1 MTKDKAFDFSSL
13 DTAAACDKPFRLEFV
28 HPVTKAPLGCGVE
41 VLGKD
46 SATFKEHVRK
56 RANERLRKQAMQS
69 RRGKDN
75 EVPTIEAI
83 EAEAIDLLVACTTG
97 VFGDLQVDG
106 APVSYSPDNVRSLYA
121 RFSWAREQVDEAIG
135 DLENFI
141 KA

>member
-1 MTKDKAFDFSSL
+1 MTKKAFDFSTL
-13 DTAAACDKPFRLEFV
+13 DTAALCDKPFRLEFE
-28 HPVTKAPLGCGVE
+28 HPVTKAPLACGVE

-46 SATFKEHVRK
+46 SAVFKAHVRS
-56 RANERLRKQAMQS
+56 RANSRLQKQA

-75 EVPTIEAI
+75 EAPSIEKI
-83 EAEAIDLLVACTTG
+83 EAEAIDLLTACTTG
-97 VFGDLQVDG
+97 IWGEILVDG
-106 APVSYSPDNVRSLYA
+106 QAITHSPENVRALYT